1 LLKNKDISKW
11 GYQGEGGVVEIEKKL
26 DDLLQYKEAA
36 FTYMLQKDSKD
47 LELQR
52 EHMAYYT
59 N

>member
-1 LLKNKDISKW
+1 M
-11 GYQGEGGVVEIEKKL
+11 VEIEKKL